1 MNDNLKVVL
10 ASGLSFLI
18 LVLSNVVQ
26 DILGAAIVGA
36 GLTMAVLVHAKVHR
50 NTQ

>member
-1 MNDNLKVVL
+1 MNANLMVVL
-10 ASGLSFLI
+10 ASGMAFLI

-26 DILGAAIVGA
+26 DAAGAFIVGA
-36 GLTMAVLVHAKVHR
+36 GLRIAVLVHAKVHR